1 MTGALADADAEL
13 EELKRACDRLVEDD
27 ERCRKAGTLPE
38 LASLA
43 AAVRNMTD
51 SGNGDVLSVAERVG
65 GIGGVEVATALRAWH
80 IADTVLNAT
89 AWAAASPLVAWRDDV
104 GASATIGKDR
114 QERINAMTVIK
125 FLVDF
130 HQK

>member
-1 MTGALADADAEL
+1 MTGALADADAKL

-27 ERCRKAGTLPE
+27 EHCRKAGALPE

-43 AAVRNMTD
+43 AAVRNMAG
-51 SGNGDVLSVAERVG
+51 SGNALSVAERVG
-65 GIGGVEVATALRAWH
+65 GIGGVEVATGLCVWH
-80 IADTVLNAT
+80 IAVTVLDAT
-89 AWAAASPLVAWRDDV
+89 AWAAASSLVAWRDDV
-104 GASATIGKDR
+104 GASATIEKDR

-130 HQK
+130 HQR